1 MKAVLN
7 GVGKRYAD
15 QWVLRD
21 LTLTLEGCNVLMA
34 PSGRGKTT
42 LARLLLGLEEPDA
55 GSLVIDGRIVAQ
67 FQEDRLC
74 GQLSAVGNVALCCPQ
89 LGREQIEAALAELG
103 LCETDWSKPARQLS
117 GGQAR
122 RAALARAMLAP
133 AQGVI
138 LDEPFKG
145 LDEET
150 RQRAMNWVRRTLNGR
165 WLLLI
170 THDEQEAETFGGV
183 SMMIPE
189 LQKNG

>member
-1 MKAVLN
+1 MYAELTDVT
-7 GVGKRYAD
+7 KRYGGET
-15 QWVLRD
+15 VLEKVSRR
-21 LTLTLEGCNVLMA
+21 LEGTTVLMG

-42 LARLLLGLEEPDA
+42 LARLLLGLEQPDS
-55 GSLVIDGRIVAQ
+55 GSLVADGRIVAQ

-89 LGREQIEAALAELG
+89 LGREQIEAALEELG
-103 LCETDWSKPARQLS
+103 LCEEDWAKPARQLS

-122 RAALARAMLAP
+122 RVALARALLAP
-133 AQGVI
+133 AEGVI

-150 RQRAMNWVRRTLNGR
+150 RQRAMDWVHRALNGR

-170 THDEQEAETFGGV
+170 THDEQEAGAFGGASV
-183 SMMIPE
+183 VIPE
-189 LQKNG
+189 LQKN

>member
-1 MKAVLN
+1 MKAILK
-7 GVGKRYAD
+7 GVGKRYGD

-21 LTLTLEGCNVLMA
+21 LDLTLEGVNVLMA

-42 LARLLLGLEEPDA
+42 LARLLLGLEQPDS
-55 GSLVIDGRIVAQ
+55 GSLVVDGQIVAQ

-74 GQLSAVGNVALCCPQ
+74 SQLSAVGNVALCCPQ
-89 LGREQIEAALAELG
+89 LGREQIETALARLG
-103 LCETDWSKPARQLS
+103 LCEEDWAKPARQLS

-122 RAALARAMLAP
+122 RVALARALLAP
-133 AQGVI
+133 AEGVI

-150 RQRAMNWVRRTLNGR
+150 RQRAMDWVHRALNGR

-170 THDEQEAETFGGV
+170 THDEQEAGAFGGASV
-183 SMMIPE
+183 VIPE
-189 LQKNG
+189 LRKN

>member
-7 GVGKRYAD
+7 GVSKRYGD

-21 LTLTLEGCNVLMA
+21 LNLTLEGTNVLMA

-42 LARLLLGLEEPDA
+42 LARLLLGLETPDA
-55 GSLVIDGRIVAQ
+55 GRVETDGRIVAQ

-74 GQLSAVGNVALCCPQ
+74 GQLTAVGNVALCCPQ
-89 LGREQIEAALAELG
+89 LRSKEIEAALAALG
-103 LCETDWSKPARQLS
+103 LCEEDWSKPARQLS

-122 RAALARAMLAP
+122 RVALARAVLAP
-133 AQGVI
+133 AEGVI

-150 RQRAMNWVRRTLNGR
+150 RQRAMDWVRRMLKGR

-170 THDEQEAETFGGV
+170 THDEQEAEAFGGASV
-183 SMMIPE
+183 EIS
-189 LQKNG
+189 

>member
-1 MKAVLN
+1 MKAILK
-7 GVGKRYAD
+7 GVGKRYGD

-21 LTLTLEGCNVLMA
+21 LDLTLEEVNVLMA

-42 LARLLLGLEEPDA
+42 LARLLLGLEQPDS
-55 GSLVIDGRIVAQ
+55 GSLVADGRIVAQ

-89 LGREQIEAALAELG
+89 LGREQIEAALEELG
-103 LCETDWSKPARQLS
+103 LCEEDWAKPARQLS

-122 RAALARAMLAP
+122 RVALARALLAP
-133 AQGVI
+133 AEGVI

-150 RQRAMNWVRRTLNGR
+150 RQRAMDWVHRALNGR

-170 THDEQEAETFGGV
+170 THDEQEAGAFGGASV
-183 SMMIPE
+183 VIPE
-189 LQKNG
+189 LQKN